1 MTNPA
6 KRDPQVAH
14 FPESAV
20 NPAGAGPET
29 VSEGTR
35 VESGDYGPG
44 TVVADVGIGIQVWW
58 DRTLP
63 GTHDMHLL
71 THDRAWV
78 EKLKRL

>member
-20 NPAGAGPET
+20 NPDGAGPQ
-29 VSEGTR
+29 VAVMQRVRSE
-35 VESGDYGPG
+35 DYGPG
-44 TVVADVGIGIQVWW
+44 TIVADLGAIGIQVWW